1 MSSSLS
7 QRQNAINNIKPVT
20 MKKFIYSLLS
30 ILMLSMVSC
39 KDPQPAPEVQDPK
52 PEITITKGEV
62 TESQIEFFLSAKDA
76 DEVVYYF
83 VETTEEVPVVKIE
96 TLFEIGEV
104 FAASE
109 EPVSYV
115 MEDLKPESEYTVYAA
130 ASKEGKYFSEMQTLA
145 ITTAEKPGILQLVSK
160 SKKGFTYSINVE
172 PGQQYIHTYL
182 EGWFFEY
189 YLASSMDQ
197 EGDEFD
203 LNTFVWNLLADNGI
217 LAESSQEV
225 EWYTGK
231 EHPVRGD
238 VAYIV
243 PGTRYYVLAALW
255 NEDLGGWTEAP
266 VVKVLDLDE
275 PGKSDKT
282 VNCTVDGISP
292 YHVSIRMEMDGE
304 QVSFMMWDFFEKS
317 QYKAFVAENGVEG
330 IMAYVAE
337 YSLGKGQAKTN
348 TYTDTWTVDPGT
360 SYILCL
366 YGVDHNGDEFYT
378 ELDVAVPMPDAKLY
392 LSMKP
397 YEREME
403 GYNTYNTLKVEATY
417 ADFVNLDYASSAF
430 VLTGGP
436 VEKATFDAMVEAAGL
451 SGSLEELEAQG
462 EMLYALGVANLGLN
476 PVSVDDEILTALNN
490 RGFFNKIYTDLT
502 PDTEYIYMVMA
513 HYDDQMMCRL
523 VTEKTDPAPVD
534 VTESEA
540 YKAFLGEWNAIGQN
554 TNTWSNSDRITFN
567 LSIERLTGNRSYK
580 VYGWSTSTLGDEFP
594 FEAGFDEATGKMT
607 IATPQCLGE
616 VVIDGKT
623 YEVRFVG
630 KAYNP
635 YDPDNF
641 MVLSDYEGLAYKV
654 TMNNPYLSFIS
665 EFFQY
670 GGEWKEFKSLSYVFY
685 DKEEG
690 AYYRAEPYDIVN
702 FQVSRAN

>member
-1 MSSSLS
+1 MSFSLS
-7 QRQNAINNIKPVT
+7 QRQNAINNIKLVT
-20 MKKFIYSLLS
+20 MKRFIYSLLS

-39 KDPQPAPEVQDPK
+39 KDPQPTPEVQDPK

-76 DEVVYYF
+76 DEVAYYF
-83 VETTEEVPVVKIE
+83 VETTDEVPVIKIE
-96 TLFEIGEV
+96 ALFEIGEV

-115 MEDLKPESEYTVYAA
+115 MEGLKPESEYTVYAA

-182 EGWFFEY
+182 EGWYFEY
-189 YLASSMDQ
+189 YLASSRDQ

-203 LNTFVWNLLADNGI
+203 ESVFVWNLLADHGI
-217 LAESSQEV
+217 LSESSQEF

-238 VAYIV
+238 VAYMV
-243 PGTRYYVLAALW
+243 PGTHYYVLAALW
-255 NEDLGGWTEAP
+255 DEDLGGWTEAP
-266 VVKVLDLDE
+266 VVGVVKLDE

-430 VLTGGP
+430 ILAGGP

-462 EMLYALGVANLGLN
+462 EMLYALGVANFGLN
-476 PVSVDDEILTALNN
+476 PASVDDEILTALNN

-513 HYDDQMMCRL
+513 HYDGQMMCRL
-523 VTEKTDPAPVD
+523 VSAKTDPAPVD

-540 YKAFLGEWNAIGQN
+540 YKAFLGNWDVTGMDTQN
-554 TNTWSNSDRITFN
+554 WDNKNQKTFH
-567 LSIERLTGNRSYK
+567 LTIDRLTSNRSYK
-580 VYGWSTSTLGDEFP
+580 IYGWSTGTLGDEFP
-594 FEAGFDEATGKMT
+594 FEAGFDEASGKMT
-607 IATPQCLGE
+607 ISTPQTLGE
-616 VVIDGKT
+616 VEIEGKI

-630 KAYNP
+630 KARNK

-641 MVLSDYEGLAYKV
+641 MVLYDYEGLAYKV
-654 TMNNPYLSFIS
+654 TMNEPYLHFNS
-665 EFFQY
+665 ESFQY
-670 GGEWKEFKSLSYVFY
+670 AGEWMDFKSLSYVYY
-685 DKEEG
+685 DKETKE
-690 AYYRAEPYDIVN
+690 YFKAEPYDLTQ
-702 FQVSRAN
+702 FQVKRVN